1 MVSQWLEIALGVKY
15 MNHDMEDKAEAV
27 VPR

>member
-15 MNHDMEDKAEAV
+15 MNHDMEEKAKAV
-27 VPR
+27 GPR